1 MSNAPIPLEPR
12 LVFHTMKILIFANK
26 MPDLCGAFLHDI
38 DLGTELLRRGHQ
50 VVFLAVK
57 IPPAGVNGGT
67 YRGFRYMHYSA
78 ATSFLDT
85 SEVWLCPHAPILPE
99 VRKLNARGYNRPI
112 VATCHYDGNYTMIT
126 GNSGRWWSE
135 MLCFINSIMETNYR
149 KNISPWPA
157 QIRRTEAIRP
167 IMHRE
172 QIVIPEPFQGDC
184 ITLINA
190 NENKGVHQFLELA
203 KRMPDR
209 KFLGVRPYY
218 GNMTTP
224 LPMGGNIEWVP
235 FSDDIRTILRRT
247 RILLVP
253 SYYESFGRVA
263 VEAMINGIP
272 VLYSKA
278 AKQSPY
284 PGGSMEGMQSWIGDA
299 AIQCDRDKIEEWMLA
314 IGLMDE
320 PEMYAKWSEISKSH
334 IDSMNL
340 FTEAS
345 RIAGLVESFAR
356 ENPVVIQVA
365 QSAAQETR
373 RQNAMP
379 AMPRE
384 PLGPV
389 GFGFVNGR
397 LRIQR

>member
-1 MSNAPIPLEPR
+1 
-12 LVFHTMKILIFANK
+12 MKILFFANK

-50 VVFLAVK
+50 VVFLTIKV
-57 IPPAGVNGGT
+57 PSVGMNGGT
-67 YRGFRYMHYSA
+67 YRGFRYLHYSA
-78 ATSFLDT
+78 ASSFLET
-85 SEVWLCPHAPILPE
+85 SDIWICPHAPILPE
-99 VRKLNARGYNRPI
+99 VRKLTARGYNRPI
-112 VATCHYDGNYTMIT
+112 IATCHYDGNYTMIT
-126 GNSGRWWSE
+126 GNSGSGWSE
-135 MLCFINSIMETNYR
+135 MLFFINSIMEDNYR
-149 KNISPWPA
+149 KNISPWPS
-157 QIRRTEAIRP
+157 QIRRTETIRP
-167 IMHRE
+167 ILHRD
-172 QIVIPEPFQGDC
+172 QIVIDGPFRGDR

-203 KRMPDR
+203 RRMPER

-224 LPMGGNIEWVP
+224 LPLGGNIEWVP

-263 VEAMINGIP
+263 VEAMVNGIP
-272 VLYSKA
+272 VLYSKPA
-278 AKQSPY
+278 VNSPY
-284 PGGSMEGMQSWIGDA
+284 PGGSIEGMQSWIGDA
-299 AIQCDRDKIEEWMLA
+299 AIQCNRERPEEWMEA
-314 IGLMDE
+314 IRSLDNE
-320 PEMYAKWSEISKSH
+320 ETYADLSARSRAH
-334 IDSMNL
+334 IDSMEL

-356 ENPVVIQVA
+356 ENPVVIRA
-365 QSAAQETR
+365 APSAPRETGR
-373 RQNAMP
+373 AFP

-389 GFGFVNGR
+389 GFGLVNGQ
-397 LRIQR
+397 LRIRR

>member
-1 MSNAPIPLEPR
+1 
-12 LVFHTMKILIFANK
+12 MKVLFFANK

-50 VVFLAVK
+50 VVFMTVR
-57 IPPAGVNGGT
+57 IPREGVNGGT
-67 YRGFRYMHYSA
+67 YRGFRFLHYSA
-78 ATSFLDT
+78 GTSFLDT
-85 SEVWLCPHAPILPE
+85 SDVWICPHAPVLPE
-99 VRKLNARGYNRPI
+99 VRRLNARGYNRPL

-126 GNSGRWWSE
+126 SNGGRAWSE

-149 KNISPWPA
+149 RNISPWPA
-157 QIRRTEAIRP
+157 QIARTETIRP
-167 IMHRE
+167 ILHRD

-203 KRMPDR
+203 RRMPDR

-224 LPMGGNIEWVP
+224 LPLGGNIQWVP
-235 FSDDIRTILRRT
+235 FSDDIRTILRKT

-263 VEAMINGIP
+263 VEAMVNGIP
-272 VLYSKA
+272 VLYSKPA
-278 AKQSPY
+278 RSSPY

-299 AIQCDRDKIEEWMLA
+299 AIQCDRDKPEEWMEA
-314 IGLMDE
+314 IRTLDDETTYSEWSAKSKAHIESMD
-320 PEMYAKWSEISKSH
+320 
-334 IDSMNL
+334 L

-345 RIAGLVESFAR
+345 RIAGLVESFSR
-356 ENPVVIQVA
+356 DHPVVIR
-365 QSAAQETR
+365 AAQPASKER
-373 RQNAMP
+373 RSQDVLP
-379 AMPRE
+379 PLPKE

>member
-1 MSNAPIPLEPR
+1 
-12 LVFHTMKILIFANK
+12 MKVLFFANK

-50 VVFLAVK
+50 VVFLTIK
-57 IPPAGVNGGT
+57 IPREGVNGGT
-67 YRGFRYMHYSA
+67 YRGFRYLHYSA
-78 ATSFLDT
+78 GTSFLET
-85 SEVWLCPHAPILPE
+85 SEVWICPHAPILPE
-99 VRKLNARGYNRPI
+99 VRKLNARWYNRPI
-112 VATCHYDGNYTMIT
+112 IATCHYDGNYTMIT
-126 GNSGRWWSE
+126 GNSGRGWAE
-135 MLCFINSIMETNYR
+135 MLCFINRIMEANYR
-149 KNISPWPA
+149 RNINPWPS
-157 QIRRTEAIRP
+157 QIVRTETIRP
-167 IMHRE
+167 ILHRD

-203 KRMPDR
+203 RRMPDR

-218 GNMTTP
+218 GNMSTP
-224 LPMGGNIEWVP
+224 LPLGGNIEWVP

-272 VLYSKA
+272 VLYSKP
-278 AKQSPY
+278 AKSSPY

-299 AIQCDRDKIEEWMLA
+299 AIQCDRDIPEEWSTA
-314 IGLMDE
+314 IGLLDDA
-320 PEMYAKWSEISKSH
+320 EMYAKWSQVSKDH
-334 IDSMNL
+334 IESMDL

-345 RIAGLVESFAR
+345 RIAGLVESFSR
-356 ENPVVIQVA
+356 EHPVAIRAA

-373 RQNAMP
+373 RQDILP

-384 PLGPV
+384 PMRPV
-389 GFGFVNGR
+389 GFGFANGR

>member
-1 MSNAPIPLEPR
+1 
-12 LVFHTMKILIFANK
+12 MKILVFANK

-38 DLGTELLRRGHQ
+38 DLATELTARGHM
-50 VVFLAVK
+50 VVFLAIQ
-57 IPPAGVNGGT
+57 IPPAGVNGDT
-67 YRGFRYMHYSA
+67 YRGFRFLHYTA
-78 ATSFLDT
+78 ASSFLD
-85 SEVWLCPHAPILPE
+85 SSDLWICPHAPILPK
-99 VRKLNARGYNRPI
+99 VREINGRGYDRPI

-126 GNSGRWWSE
+126 RNSSNRWSE
-135 MLCFINSIMETNYR
+135 MLMFINSIMEPNYR
-149 KNISPWPA
+149 KSISPWPA
-157 QIRRTEAIRP
+157 QIARTEVIRP
-167 IMHRE
+167 ILHRN
-172 QIVIPEPFQGDC
+172 QIVIPEAFEGDC

-224 LPMGGNIEWVP
+224 LPLGGNIEWIP

-272 VLYSKA
+272 VLYSKP
-278 AKQSPY
+278 AKTSPY
-284 PGGSMEGMQSWIGDA
+284 PGGSTEGMQSWIGDA
-299 AIQCDRDKIEEWMLA
+299 AMACDRDRPEEWMSA
-314 IGLMDE
+314 IDSLDDE
-320 PEMYAKWSEISKSH
+320 ESYRNWSDKSKAH
-334 IDSMNL
+334 IESMNL
-340 FTEAS
+340 FSEAT
-345 RIAGLVESFAR
+345 RIAGLVESFAK
-356 ENPVVIQVA
+356 EHPVVHTRSS
-365 QSAAQETR
+365 QSQSQSQAKGQPQQLR
-373 RQNAMP
+373 LMP
-379 AMPRE
+379 KE

-389 GFGFVNGR
+389 GFGFSNGR

>member
-1 MSNAPIPLEPR
+1 
-12 LVFHTMKILIFANK
+12 MKVLIFANK

-50 VVFLAVK
+50 VVFLTIK
-57 IPPAGVNGGT
+57 IPPVGMNGGT
-67 YRGFRYMHYSA
+67 YRGFRYLHFSA
-78 ATSFLDT
+78 ASSFLDT
-85 SEVWLCPHAPILPE
+85 SEVWICPHAPILPD
-99 VRKLNARGYNRPI
+99 VRKLNMRGYNRPI

-126 GNSGRWWSE
+126 GNGGRSWAE
-135 MLCFINSIMETNYR
+135 MLCFINSIMEANYR
-149 KNISPWPA
+149 RNISPWPA
-157 QIRRTEAIRP
+157 QIVRTETLRP
-167 IMHRE
+167 IMHRD

-203 KRMPDR
+203 RRMPDR

-224 LPMGGNIEWVP
+224 LPLGGNIEWVP

-263 VEAMINGIP
+263 VEAMLNGIP
-272 VLYSKA
+272 VLYSKP
-278 AKQSPY
+278 AKSSPY
-284 PGGSMEGMQSWIGDA
+284 PGGSMEGMQSWIKDA
-299 AIQCDRDKIEEWMLA
+299 AIQCDRDKPEEWISA
-314 IGLMDE
+314 IQSLDSE
-320 PEMYAKWSEISKSH
+320 ESYATWSATSKAH
-334 IDSMNL
+334 IESMNL

-356 ENPVVIQVA
+356 EHPVVIRVA
-365 QSAAQETR
+365 QSATQETR
-373 RQNAMP
+373 RQDVLPPMP
-379 AMPRE
+379 KE
-384 PLGPV
+384 PMRPV
-389 GFGFVNGR
+389 GFGFSNGR

>member
-1 MSNAPIPLEPR
+1 
-12 LVFHTMKILIFANK
+12 MKVLFFANK

-50 VVFLAVK
+50 VVFLTIK
-57 IPPAGVNGGT
+57 IPSAGMNGGT
-67 YRGFRYMHYSA
+67 YRGFRYLHYSA

-85 SEVWLCPHAPILPE
+85 SEVWICPHAPILPE

-126 GNSGRWWSE
+126 GNGGRGWSE
-135 MLCFINSIMETNYR
+135 MLCFINRIMEVNYR
-149 KNISPWPA
+149 RNISPWPP
-157 QIRRTEAIRP
+157 QIARTETIRP
-167 IMHRE
+167 ILHRN
-172 QIVIPEPFQGDC
+172 QIVIPDSFQGDR

-203 KRMPDR
+203 RRMPDR

-224 LPMGGNIEWVP
+224 LPLGGNIEWVP

-263 VEAMINGIP
+263 VEAMVNGIP
-272 VLYSKA
+272 VLYSKP
-278 AKQSPY
+278 AKSSPY
-284 PGGSMEGMQSWIGDA
+284 PGGSIEGMQSWIGDA
-299 AIQCDRDKIEEWMLA
+299 AIACDRDRPEEWMSA
-314 IGLMDE
+314 ITLLDDADT
-320 PEMYAKWSEISKSH
+320 YASWSTKSKEH
-334 IDSMNL
+334 IDSMDL

-345 RIAGLVESFAR
+345 RIAGLVESFSR
-356 ENPVVIQVA
+356 DHPVVIRAA
-365 QSAAQETR
+365 QPAAQETQR
-373 RQNAMP
+373 REGMP
-379 AMPRE
+379 AMSRDPVR
-384 PLGPV
+384 PV

>member
-1 MSNAPIPLEPR
+1 
-12 LVFHTMKILIFANK
+12 
-26 MPDLCGAFLHDI
+26 
-38 DLGTELLRRGHQ
+38 
-50 VVFLAVK
+50 
-57 IPPAGVNGGT
+57 
-67 YRGFRYMHYSA
+67 
-78 ATSFLDT
+78 
-85 SEVWLCPHAPILPE
+85 
-99 VRKLNARGYNRPI
+99 
-112 VATCHYDGNYTMIT
+112 
-126 GNSGRWWSE
+126 

-149 KNISPWPA
+149 RNISPWPA

-172 QIVIPEPFQGDC
+172 QIEIPEPFQGDY

-203 KRMPDR
+203 RRMPDR

-224 LPMGGNIEWVP
+224 LPLGGNIEWVP
-235 FSDDIRTILRRT
+235 FSDDVRTILRRT

-272 VLYSKA
+272 VLYSKP
-278 AKQSPY
+278 AKSSPY
-284 PGGSMEGMQSWIGDA
+284 PGGSIEGMQSWIGDA
-299 AIQCDRDKIEEWMLA
+299 AIPCDRDNLEEWMLA
-314 IGLMDE
+314 IGLLDE
-320 PEMYAKWSEISKSH
+320 PEMYAKWSELSKSH
-334 IDSMNL
+334 IESMNL
-340 FTEAS
+340 FTEAP

-356 ENPVVIQVA
+356 ENPVVIRAA
-365 QSAAQETR
+365 QSAGQETR
-373 RQNAMP
+373 RQDVMP
-379 AMPRE
+379 AMPRQ
-384 PLGPV
+384 PLGPVGPV

>member
-1 MSNAPIPLEPR
+1 
-12 LVFHTMKILIFANK
+12 MKVLFFANK

-50 VVFLAVK
+50 VVFLTIK
-57 IPPAGVNGGT
+57 IPSTGMSGGT
-67 YRGFRYMHYSA
+67 YRGFRYLHYSA
-78 ATSFLDT
+78 ASSFLET
-85 SEVWLCPHAPILPE
+85 SEVWICPHAPILPE
-99 VRKLNARGYNRPI
+99 VRRLNARSYNRPI
-112 VATCHYDGNYTMIT
+112 IATCHYDGNYTMIT
-126 GNSGRWWSE
+126 GNSGRGWSE
-135 MLCFINSIMETNYR
+135 MLCFINRIMEVNYR
-149 KNISPWPA
+149 RNISPWPA
-157 QIRRTEAIRP
+157 QIVRTETIRP
-167 IMHRE
+167 IMHRD
-172 QIVIPEPFQGDC
+172 QIVISEPFQGDY

-203 KRMPDR
+203 RRMPDR

-224 LPMGGNIEWVP
+224 LPLGGNIEWVP

-278 AKQSPY
+278 ARTSPY

-299 AIQCDRDKIEEWMLA
+299 AMQCDRDRIDEWKAAIETLD
-314 IGLMDE
+314 DE
-320 PEMYAKWSEISKSH
+320 DTYAAWSEKSKSH
-334 IDSMNL
+334 IESMEL

-345 RIAGLVESFAR
+345 RIAGLVESFSR
-356 ENPVVIQVA
+356 EHPVAIR
-365 QSAAQETR
+365 AAQPAGQETQR
-373 RQNAMP
+373 RELMP
-379 AMPRE
+379 AMPKE